1 MSSSLTRDA
10 SRVTRHAIMP
20 YEILIAIRHLR
31 SGGLQTILIIGGATI
46 GVAMFIVIS
55 ALLNGS
61 KAEIIKKVTGTG
73 AHIIIKEEDREP
85 KTLEEINLNK
95 IKSGTLLFTDQEKVS
110 QRKAK
115 ISSWPLLKE
124 QLFKIDKNI
133 DFLSPKASGQCFISR
148 GEKTMS
154 ILLDG
159 VIPDMADKVV
169 NISSKVKEG
178 SFLSLGNDQIV
189 IGKKLAKDL
198 GVTLKDRVRILS
210 PEGIGRTCQ
219 VSGIFSMGAGSMD
232 EGYAITTLDSAQQI
246 FKLDNDIISLEIHLK
261 DIYSADEVAKKIK
274 AQTEYKAESW
284 MSTNSG
290 LMQAIKAQD
299 NTGYLIKYFSMVIV
313 ALAIAS
319 VLVVSV
325 IEKSKDIGILKA
337 MGATNRSIVRIFL
350 IEGLIVGLIGAIVG
364 TSIGLCMA
372 YGLKQCSTEIEFEGS
387 TYSSY
392 PMEFSFYDIITAM
405 VTSIMTGLLGAIF
418 PARRASKMDVVV
430 CLKLIG

>member
-1 MSSSLTRDA
+1 MSSSLTCHA

-46 GVAMFIVIS
+46 GVAMFVVIS

-61 KAEIIKKVTGTG
+61 KAEIIKKVTGTS
-73 AHIIIKEEDREP
+73 AHIIVKEKDREP
-85 KTLEEINLNK
+85 KTLEEIDLSNVK
-95 IKSGTLLFTDQEKVS
+95 PGTLLVTDQEKVS
-110 QRKAK
+110 LRKAK
-115 ISSWPLLKE
+115 VSSWPLLKE
-124 QLFKIDKNI
+124 QLFKIDENVEA
-133 DFLSPKASGQCFISR
+133 LSPNASGQCFISR

-154 ILLDG
+154 VIVDG
-159 VIPDMADKVV
+159 VIPEMADKVV
-169 NISSKVKEG
+169 NVSDKVKEG
-178 SFLSLGNDQIV
+178 SFLSMNNDQIV

-198 GVTLKDRVRILS
+198 GVKLKDRVRLLS
-210 PEGIGRTCQ
+210 AEGVTRTCM
-219 VSGIFSMGAGSMD
+219 VSGIYSLGVGNLDGGFAF
-232 EGYAITTLDSAQQI
+232 TTLDNAQQL

-261 DIYSADEVAKKIK
+261 DIYSADKVADKIK
-274 AQTEYKAESW
+274 AQTEYEAESW
-284 MSTNSG
+284 MTTNIG

-337 MGATNRSIVRIFL
+337 MGATNKSIVRIFL